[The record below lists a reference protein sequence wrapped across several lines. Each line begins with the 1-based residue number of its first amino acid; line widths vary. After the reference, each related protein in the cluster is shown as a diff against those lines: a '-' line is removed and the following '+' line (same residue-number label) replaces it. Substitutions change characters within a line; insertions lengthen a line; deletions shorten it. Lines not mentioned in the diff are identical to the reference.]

1 MAGAAPRRL
10 PCGSDGGGGGVPRA
24 SAAWHLDRLLVT
36 LCLLASVTLLYR
48 CIVFTGGLLPLG
60 GSATV
65 ITTATAGDGSAA
77 GVITE
82 LTVDRFGRAR
92 STTFTQGDTG
102 MSITVMGGGSGGRRG
117 RRAGLRTAGGAA
129 AAAKAAVAAHG
140 DAAGNSQTD
149 EPQAFPGLPADFDP
163 QAYLMYH
170 PDLRALGITTA
181 DHAKA
186 HYLQEGRA
194 QGRPYKRLRVLLRY
208 TACTGLINQQYSH
221 IAAFALAAALGAELV
236 LPPAVCRDSFAHYF
250 SVYKEKNEV
259 RWSPVPL
266 ETLLDVDA
274 IMAYWAPRGL
284 VLHRTPSLRPFPDL
298 TQPEVAYPQYPAGS
312 IDPNLV
318 VRMEGVY
325 LKNLELSELMER
337 ARAAVVGQATAILRD
352 DPAADL
358 QYIVLDMPCSFFSL
372 RALSNLPVVTEVA
385 KSLKFAPELV
395 SMADRIV
402 EAMTAGGKHEFNG
415 VHLRIEKDA
424 RDWAAIMGGQQVVW
438 QGYISTMRG
447 VGFNRSTRIYVAS
460 GMLTYGASVEMDRT
474 KNYLT
479 HTGVCSRVHHKE
491 QYIPQEE
498 LETLNSEQKALLDFL
513 VLARSQR
520 FVGFGSS
527 TFSFYL
533 REYRTLHGMLRA
545 TSGLVDASI
554 IGTDPLFHAAGTV
567 V

>member
-1 MAGAAPRRL
+1 MVVTGGVLPGAGTGAA
-10 PCGSDGGGGGVPRA
+10 
-24 SAAWHLDRLLVT
+24 AA
-36 LCLLASVTLLYR
+36 AAA
-48 CIVFTGGLLPLG
+48 G
-60 GSATV
+60 ATV
-65 ITTATAGDGSAA
+65 ISTTTTVHGGSGGAA
-77 GVITE
+77 AASGVVTE
-82 LTVDRFGRAR
+82 LVVDRFGRAR
-92 STTFTQGDTG
+92 STTVARSEGGTT
-102 MSITVMGGGSGGRRG
+102 ITVTGSS
-117 RRAGLRTAGGAA
+117 AGAA
-129 AAAKAAVAAHG
+129 AAALRGRRAALRGGSGSSGARRSGRAAIAAAAAAKGLERQHG
-140 DAAGNSQTD
+140 
-149 EPQAFPGLPADFDP
+149 PKAFPGLPADFDA
-163 QAYLMYH
+163 QTYLMYH
-170 PDLRALGITTA
+170 PDLRRLGIDTA
-181 DHAKA
+181 DAAKQ
-186 HYLQEGRA
+186 HYLQQGRA
-194 QGRPYKRLRVLLRY
+194 EGRPYRRLRVLLRY

-274 IMAYWAPRGL
+274 IVAYWQPRGL

-298 TQPEVAYPQYPAGS
+298 TQPGAAFPQYPLGS
-312 IDPNLV
+312 LDPNLV

-337 ARAAVVGQATAILRD
+337 ARAAVVGQATSILKD
-352 DPAADL
+352 DPEADL

-372 RALSNLPVVTEVA
+372 RSISNLAVVTEVA
-385 KSLKFAPELV
+385 KSLRFSPEI
-395 SMADRIV
+395 SAMADRIV
-402 EAMTAGGKHEFNG
+402 EAVTEGGAAPFNG

-447 VGFNRSTRIYVAS
+447 VGFNSTTRIYVAS

-474 KNYLT
+474 KNYLR
-479 HTGVCSRVHHKE
+479 HTGVCSEVHHKE
-491 QYIPQEE
+491 QYIPQRE
-498 LETLNSEQKALLDFL
+498 LEALNSEQKALLDFL

-520 FVGFGSS
+520 FAGFGSS

-533 REYRTLHGMLRA
+533 REYRALYGIPRS

-554 IGTDPLFHAAGTV
+554 IGTDPLFRAAGTV
-567 V
+567 VGDV